1 MSEINMQQSQIPYV
15 PYVNKE
21 EYQLGDRKAIYIV
34 KISETEQYEWNPATR
49 KYDILK
55 RGTKTTVDRLTG
67 KMKSVTGC
75 TVVGYNIQFC
85 YQEDKSESPEVYQLA
100 INAVSGVRFMTKFI
114 EQRAKPITEFIPE
127 EGLVLEKVKFTG
139 AKFEATSILPLG
151 A

>member
-1 MSEINMQQSQIPYV
+1 MQQSQIPYV

-21 EYQLGDRKAIYIV
+21 EWQLGDRRAIYMV
-34 KISETEQYEWNPATR
+34 DISETEQYDWNPETR

-55 RGTKTTVDRLTG
+55 KGTKTTVDRLTG

-75 TVVGYNIQFC
+75 TVLGYKIQFW
-85 YQEDKSESPEVYQLA
+85 YQDDKSESPQVYQLA
-100 INAVSGVRFMTKFI
+100 INAMSGVRFMTKFI

-139 AKFEATSILPLG
+139 SKFEATSILPLG